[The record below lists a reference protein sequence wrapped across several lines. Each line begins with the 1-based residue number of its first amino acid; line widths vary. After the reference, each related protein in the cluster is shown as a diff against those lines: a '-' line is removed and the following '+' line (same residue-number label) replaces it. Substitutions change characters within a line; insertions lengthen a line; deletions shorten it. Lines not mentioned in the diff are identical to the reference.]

1 MMPRLQILLLV
12 AALALGFDA
21 KPQDNPEKIRFEPTT
36 AQKDYPRVKAARER
50 RYQGIKKLFQKHGID
65 YPPKQVLLRTFKH
78 EDQFELWV
86 RPVGKKKYTLIKTY
100 EICCKS
106 GVLGPKRKRGD
117 LQVPEGFYR
126 VIDFNPWSNFLL
138 SMKINYPNPSDTIRG
153 HPRDPGGLI
162 YIHGNCVTI
171 GCITIEDPEIEQL
184 YLIFLDTVRKHKR
197 RGLVHI
203 FPARMDA
210 QGMKWLKEKYKDQ
223 PELIRFWEEIKV
235 GFDKFEEDH
244 IPNRFTIQKNGAY
257 RFK

>member
-1 MMPRLQILLLV
+1 MILRKILLLV
-12 AALALGFDA
+12 VALTICFDA
-21 KPQDNPEKIRFEPTT
+21 KSDEIKFEPTT
-36 AQKDYPRVKAARER
+36 AQKDYPRVKKARER

-65 YPPKQVLLRTFKH
+65 YPPRQVLLRTFKH
-78 EDQFELWV
+78 EDELELWV
-86 RPVGKKKYTLIKTY
+86 RPVGKKKFTLLRTY

-106 GVLGPKRKRGD
+106 GVLGPKRQRGD

-126 VIDFNPWSNFLL
+126 VIDFNPWSSFLL

-153 HPRDPGGLI
+153 HPKDPGGLI
-162 YIHGNCVTI
+162 YIHGSCVTI
-171 GCITIEDPEIEQL
+171 GCITIDDPEIEQL

-203 FPARMDA
+203 FPARMDEK
-210 QGMKWLKEKYKDQ
+210 GMKWLKEKYKDQ

-244 IPNRFTIQKNGAY
+244 IPNRFTILKNGAY
-257 RFK
+257 RFR